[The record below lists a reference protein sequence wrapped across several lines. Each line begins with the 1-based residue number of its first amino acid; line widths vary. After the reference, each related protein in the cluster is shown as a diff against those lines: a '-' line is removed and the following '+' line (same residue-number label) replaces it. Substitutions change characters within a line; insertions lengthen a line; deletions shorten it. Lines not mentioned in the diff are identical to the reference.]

1 MADTARGDR
10 KAIGQGDFVAA
21 LLSGK
26 ITTSRKKAP
35 DDAGAFRRGFGLNQ

>member
-1 MADTARGDR
+1 MADRVRRDR
-10 KAIGQGDFVAA
+10 KAVGQGDFVGA
-21 LLSGK
+21 LLSDK